1 MVLWCDPSNLN
12 LNKKNN
18 ARKKKRRFAKKFER
32 KKKEEKKKKKKLML
46 GNVFFSLPRG
56 RQSPAHLSFFI

>member
-12 LNKKNN
+12 LNKKTN

-32 KKKEEKKKKKKLML
+32 KIKKKKRKLML
-46 GNVFFSLPRG
+46 GNVFFFPLPRG

>member
-18 ARKKKRRFAKKFER
+18 ARKKKEGLLRNL
-32 KKKEEKKKKKKLML
+32 KEK
-46 GNVFFSLPRG
+46 
-56 RQSPAHLSFFI
+56 